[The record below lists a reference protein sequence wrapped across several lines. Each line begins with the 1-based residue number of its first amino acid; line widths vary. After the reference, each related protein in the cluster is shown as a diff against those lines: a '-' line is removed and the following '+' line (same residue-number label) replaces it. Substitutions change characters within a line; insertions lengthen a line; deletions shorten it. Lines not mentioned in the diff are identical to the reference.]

1 MDDLFG
7 GFSKWANVKV
17 VEGSTM
23 SVSKETFFRGF
34 NHLTNTWVPKLGL
47 CLSADAAPRT
57 EIQDV
62 KVHAAFEID
71 HNRSSQELGG
81 ARRHNRSSAGE
92 VTSSSK
98 KTIEDSISGRRKS
111 VCNILYRELSSNSL
125 FSSVHRNNLP
135 IETFKYSCLVTCN
148 PCNGTGEVTCST
160 CNGHGKVD
168 KWRNEIVGETE
179 YRDSRGYVTRREPK
193 YENRRYRE
201 NCTSC
206 SGHGEKT
213 CSRCGRDGEN
223 TYVETVDVFAK
234 VNKFTH
240 QWTKFSSTQWVNDYL
255 HGSQRDFKLQDAG
268 DWNIDKQVV
277 KDLDNGTFTIE
288 LPGSISA
295 GDCHSTMTSD
305 YATSKGTLKTLG
317 GLVYDCDHIYCA
329 HAYQAANQAIEK
341 NRLDVKSLSPLT
353 SSKLFNACGES
364 KDGGESLSSDT
375 LTYRRMISKKSS
387 KEMFKLLTLL
397 KDRFKESRKKLSMT
411 GILLRTLMLFFI
423 VCLPLVA
430 GARFLG
436 TGVYENFS
444 LVNIFS
450 QFVVITESFSFS
462 SYYMTPFTIIAI
474 ILFIPSIL
482 LMVIFGA
489 KKNWT
494 TKRILRWYW
503 ISAPLLAALFILFSR
518 LPVMSAMTDPSI
530 LLETL
535 PILDISVI
543 ALLGAILLTRKRSWG
558 KQQAAANLYQSDV
571 LMKKLDYQE

>member
-7 GFSKWANVKV
+7 DFSKWANVKV

-23 SVSKETFFRGF
+23 SVNKETFYRGF
-34 NHLTNTWVPKLGL
+34 NNLTNTWVPKLGL
-47 CLSADAAPRT
+47 SLSSDAAPRT

-71 HNRSSQELGG
+71 YNYSSEELSGRYP
-81 ARRHNRSSAGE
+81 ADCNSVGE
-92 VTSSSK
+92 VTASSN
-98 KTIEDSISGRRKS
+98 KTIKASVDGRLKS
-111 VCNILYRELSSNSL
+111 VCDTLYRELSNNSL
-125 FSSVHRNNLP
+125 FSSVLRNNLP
-135 IETFKYSCLVTCN
+135 IETFKYSCLVNCS
-148 PCNGTGEVTCST
+148 PCDGTGEVTCST
-160 CNGHGKVD
+160 CHGSQQID
-168 KWRNEIVGETE
+168 KWRTVADGENV
-179 YRDSRGYVTRREPK
+179 YRDSRGYVTRSEPK
-193 YENRRYRE
+193 YKSELYKV
-201 NCTSC
+201 NCHSC
-206 SGHGEKT
+206 NGNGKMT
-213 CSRCGRDGEN
+213 CSRCNKDGQN

-234 VNKFTH
+234 VSSSPRPS
-240 QWTKFSSTQWVNDYL
+240 WTKFSSTEWVNDYL
-255 HGSQRDFKLQDAG
+255 HGNQQDFKLQDAG

-277 KDLDNGTFTIE
+277 KDLDDGSFTID
-288 LPGSISA
+288 LPGSITA
-295 GDCHSTMTSD
+295 ADCHSTMTSD

-341 NRLDVKSLSPLT
+341 NRLDAKFLSPLT

-364 KDGGESLSSDT
+364 KDGGESLSSDA

-397 KDRFKESRKKLSMT
+397 KDRFNESRNKLSMT

-423 VCLPLVA
+423 VCLLLIFA
-430 GARFLG
+430 NGG
-436 TGVYENFS
+436 HENFS
-444 LVNIFS
+444 LVNVFAQIVAIAENFS
-450 QFVVITESFSFS
+450 LS
-462 SYYMTPFTIIAI
+462 SYYIEQFTITAI

-503 ISAPLLAALFILFSR
+503 ISAPLLTALFT
-518 LPVMSAMTDPSI
+518 LPVKSALTEPSI
-530 LLETL
+530 LFETL
-535 PILDISVI
+535 PILDITVV

-558 KQQAAANLYQSDV
+558 KQQVAANLYQSDV
-571 LMKKLDYQE
+571 LMKKLDYKE